1 MTGLSNFKNGFG
13 VKSYVSTCIEFY
25 PAPLPIE
32 LPENNESLKDSYDL
46 FHNSRQFGFEPI
58 FINSNEIIVGE
69 IDQDN
74 LEIIPG
80 TEKKIDPKEFLKFQ
94 LSKINLDTL
103 IQIPGRVDF
112 TLSDDLISNILKSTI
127 SPDIKVDE
135 MGYPLDQSNWPEWL
149 NHADNLFNIHKPA
162 DQYVDEWKKTLEI
175 GKKFLSDFR
184 ISHSNLILDPMV
196 DSILDQDSGVFNHL
210 EKEINNQNI
219 NEIRNSYKN
228 WNCPLMILYSGKM
241 WPSYTGAGWPNFHS
255 TNHSINKIYLRN
267 YDEGTP
273 I

>member
-80 TEKKIDPKEFLKFQ
+80 TEKKNRSKRIFKISVNKNQFGYINSNSRQSRFYLK
-94 LSKINLDTL
+94 
-103 IQIPGRVDF
+103 
-112 TLSDDLISNILKSTI
+112 
-127 SPDIKVDE
+127 
-135 MGYPLDQSNWPEWL
+135 
-149 NHADNLFNIHKPA
+149 
-162 DQYVDEWKKTLEI
+162 
-175 GKKFLSDFR
+175 
-184 ISHSNLILDPMV
+184 
-196 DSILDQDSGVFNHL
+196 
-210 EKEINNQNI
+210 
-219 NEIRNSYKN
+219 
-228 WNCPLMILYSGKM
+228 
-241 WPSYTGAGWPNFHS
+241 
-255 TNHSINKIYLRN
+255 
-267 YDEGTP
+267 
-273 I
+273 